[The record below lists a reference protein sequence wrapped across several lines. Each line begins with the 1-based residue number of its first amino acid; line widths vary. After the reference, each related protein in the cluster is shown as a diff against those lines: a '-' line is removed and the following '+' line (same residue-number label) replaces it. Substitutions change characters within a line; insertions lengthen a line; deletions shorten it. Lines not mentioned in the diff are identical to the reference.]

1 MNVSGPAMPSGVR
14 LFYFFVCHS
23 FNAFSVF
30 EPNSPSVSTP
40 NLACS
45 RLTGSPDVPF
55 LRIAMMSCGL
65 ALRPCGLCEL
75 GRFLLGREPPLRRQM
90 IDHAREML
98 TQSGKQ
104 LIALHTCLLHEI
116 FDPVLT
122 ESGL

>member
-14 LFYFFVCHS
+14 LLLYLACHS

-55 LRIAMMSCGL
+55 LRIAMICPPVGCRDP
-65 ALRPCGLCEL
+65 ADLCEP
-75 GRFLLGREPPLRRQM
+75 GRFLLGREPPLGRQM

-98 TQSGKQ
+98 TQRGKQ
-104 LIALHTCLLHEI
+104 LVALHAGLLH
-116 FDPVLT
+116 
-122 ESGL
+122 